1 VCASLYDI
9 HKKDLIHCDLHSG
22 NILVS
27 GRACFITGLGL
38 CGPVDDQSSNKIYGV
53 MSYIAPEVLCGNK
66 NTKES
71 DIYSIG
77 MLMWELFLGHPPF
90 DDRAH
95 DCHLI
100 LETCKGLRPPILLNM
115 PEKYVERNNEK
126 MLGR

>member
-1 VCASLYDI
+1 MHFQALNHCKIKSKSLVNC
-9 HKKDLIHCDLHSG
+9 HG
-22 NILVS
+22 
-27 GRACFITGLGL
+27 ITKFLE
-38 CGPVDDQSSNKIYGV
+38 N
-53 MSYIAPEVLCGNK
+53 N

-77 MLMWELFLGHPPF
+77 ILMWELFSGHPPF

-115 PEKYVERNNEK
+115 PEKYVEMMEK
-126 MLGR
+126 CWNVDPSKRPTIGELFGFAYDF